1 MPVTYR
7 VPGVYHEPRPRVA
20 PPAAVRTDVAGFIGF
35 ESRVRDGTTPS
46 RLTGGP
52 PATGHAFRVDVAGFE
67 IELAGAR
74 EEVPATTDLVLSE
87 NPAATLVADAQSVVF
102 ALAAAREAAGITL
115 VVTAGAAAATGPLP
129 PAAPSDLDVESRVAA
144 VLGAPRPWLR
154 IADVELRRVGQRVW
168 PLVRPALPPTRC
180 DDWRDF
186 GRRLGEPV
194 DDGSLLAPAVR
205 AYFANGGSRCF
216 VETVSRPLFDD
227 PGGLARARAEMLGVQ
242 GASKAEATGLEQ
254 LLLVE
259 EVSFVDVPDLY
270 ARRVVVD
277 EAVLPLPPFAPDA
290 CFRDCR
296 DLERDPGA
304 IEARGPRR
312 ALEPLFAA
320 AAVEETQHRMVER
333 AAPERWRVL
342 LLFSPP
348 LQFDPATGA
357 RLPTAADAEAW
368 RQGFAAAGVSEEER
382 SVAALYF
389 PWLLAQERVGAPVLE
404 LPPTPF
410 AAGVIARRDLARGPH
425 VAPANESL
433 RGVVGLGAAVDDD
446 AQGTLYEPPLA
457 VNAIRPFSGYGIQ
470 VWGARTLSGDA
481 WLRFLAVRRCLTA
494 IEKRV
499 ARGLEELVFEP
510 NTPILWLRV
519 TQLVFGVLEP
529 VFESGALRGS
539 RPEEAFFVRC
549 DETNNPP
556 EAVAEGRL
564 LCEVGVAIA
573 ATAEFLIF
581 RVGRREGVIEVLE

>member
-7 VPGVYHEPRPRVA
+7 VPGVYHEPRPRV
-20 PPAAVRTDVAGFIGF
+20 PPAPTARTDVAGFIGF
-35 ESRVRDGTTPS
+35 EPRVRDGTTPS

-74 EEVPATTDLVLSE
+74 EQVPARVDLVLSE
-87 NPAATLVADAQSVVF
+87 NPAATLLAHGQSVVF
-102 ALAAAREAAGITL
+102 ALAAARGADGVAL
-115 VVTAGAAAATGPLP
+115 VVTAGAVAATAPLP
-129 PAAPSDLDVESRVAA
+129 PAAPTDFDVGARVAA
-144 VLGAPRPWLR
+144 VLGAPRPWRRL
-154 IADVELRRVGQRVW
+154 ADVEVRRDGERVW
-168 PLVRPALPPTRC
+168 PVVRPALPPTRC
-180 DDWRDF
+180 DDFRDF
-186 GRRLGEPV
+186 VRRLGEPA

-205 AYFANGGSRCF
+205 AYFANGGSRCY
-216 VETVSRPLFDD
+216 VETVLRPLFDD
-227 PGGLARARAEMLGVQ
+227 AAGLARARAAMLGVQ
-242 GASKAEATGLEQ
+242 GASKEEATGLEQ

-259 EVSFVDVPDLY
+259 EVSVVDVPDLY
-270 ARRVVVD
+270 ARRLAIDV
-277 EAVLPLPPFAPDA
+277 ATLPLPPFAPDA

-296 DLERDPGA
+296 ELEREPGA

-312 ALEPLFAA
+312 TLEPLFAA
-320 AAVEETQHRMVER
+320 AAVEETQRRMIER

-342 LLFSPP
+342 LLFAPP
-348 LQFDPATGA
+348 LTFDPAVGA

-404 LPPTPF
+404 MPPTPF

-433 RGVVGLGAAVDDD
+433 RGVVGLGAVVDDEV
-446 AQGTLYEPPLA
+446 QGSLYEPPLA
-457 VNAIRPFSGYGIQ
+457 VNAIRPFSGHGIQ
-470 VWGARTLSGDA
+470 VWGARTLSGDV
-481 WLRFLAVRRCLTA
+481 WLRYLAVRRCLTA

-529 VFESGALRGS
+529 VFASGALRGS
-539 RPEEAFFVRC
+539 RPDEAFFVRC
-549 DETNNPP
+549 DATNNPP
-556 EAVAEGRL
+556 QAVAEGRL

>member
-7 VPGVYHEPRPRVA
+7 VPGVYHEPRPRV
-20 PPAAVRTDVAGFIGF
+20 PPAPAVRTDVAGFIGF
-35 ESRVRDGTTPS
+35 EPRVRDGTTPS

-74 EEVPATTDLVLSE
+74 EQVPATVDLVLSE
-87 NPAATLVADAQSVVF
+87 DPASTLLADAQSVVF
-102 ALAAAREAAGITL
+102 ALAAARDAGGVVL
-115 VVTAGAAAATGPLP
+115 VVTAGTPAATTPRP
-129 PAAPSDLDVESRVAA
+129 PAAPGDPDVEARVAA
-144 VLGAPRPWLR
+144 ALGAQRPWLR
-154 IADVELRRVGQRVW
+154 LADVELRRDGQRVW
-168 PLVRPALPPTRC
+168 PIVRPALPPTRC
-180 DDWRDF
+180 DDLRDF
-186 GRRLGEPV
+186 HRRLGEPV
-194 DDGSLLAPAVR
+194 DDGGLLAPAVR
-205 AYFANGGSRCF
+205 AFFANGGARCY
-216 VETVSRPLFDD
+216 VETIARPRFDD
-227 PGGLARARAEMLGVQ
+227 SGGLARSRSEMLGVP
-242 GASKAEATGLEQ
+242 GASKVEATGLEQ

-270 ARRVVVD
+270 ARRVVV
-277 EAVLPLPPFAPDA
+277 EEQTLPLPPFAPDA

-296 DLERDPGA
+296 DLAREPGV

-333 AAPERWRVL
+333 AAPERWRIL

-348 LQFDPATGA
+348 LQFDPASGA

-368 RQGFAAAGVSEEER
+368 RQGFAAAGVTEEER

-389 PWLLAQERVGAPVLE
+389 PWLLAQEQVGAPVLE

-425 VAPANESL
+425 VAPANEAL
-433 RGVVGLGAAVDDD
+433 REVVGLGAAVDDD
-446 AQGTLYEPPLA
+446 VHGSLYEPPLA
-457 VNAIRPFSGYGIQ
+457 VNTIRPFSGYGIQ
-470 VWGARTLSGDA
+470 VWGARTLSGDL
-481 WLRFLAVRRCLTA
+481 WLRYLAVRRCLTA
-494 IEKRV
+494 IEKQV
-499 ARGLEELVFEP
+499 ARGLEDLVFEP
-510 NTPILWLRV
+510 HTPILWLRV

-529 VFESGALRGS
+529 IFDSGALRGS
-539 RPEEAFFVRC
+539 SPEEAFFVRC
-549 DETNNPP
+549 DATNNPP